1 MPGQRIKIGLLI
13 DNFILPAWIYEML
26 KRVNESEYATISLI
40 IKNEL
45 SNTGESKGFN
55 NLAYS
60 LYRKLESKIVKT
72 RPDAFL
78 RKNITDIIG
87 NAAVLEVESFSK
99 EGLDHFEEKDIALIA
114 SHQPDVILK
123 LGTGKFGGGILNVAK
138 YGLWAYQIG
147 DYTLAKGV
155 PAGVWEAIEG
165 KCSTGIS
172 LKILKENGETDILCN
187 SYSSTN
193 VAINKNI
200 NLACWKAVSFVPRQL
215 KKLYENA
222 DIFFLNVKNNNLT
235 ASIQNNKEL
244 YKTPGNSK
252 FIAYLFKRY
261 YKFAKRKLWKLFH
274 EEQWILL
281 YSFHGKNEFP
291 FSNFNY
297 KELMP
302 PKDKFWADPCDFTTA
317 DGRHFI
323 FFEEFVYKTGKAHL
337 SVVEL
342 DESGKIS
349 QPKIILEKPY
359 HLSYPFVFNVGEDI
373 FMVPESIANKTIE
386 LYKCKSFPY
395 EWEFR
400 MNLMENIEAV
410 DTTIHFQDGKYWM
423 FVNIKENKGAS
434 AWDELFLFSADTL
447 QTANWQPHP
456 QNPVIS
462 DVRAAR
468 PAGRLFTHN
477 GKLYR
482 PSQDCSCTYGYATNI
497 NEVLVLNE
505 KEYSE
510 KRVDALYPK
519 WNKKVTAVH
528 TLSHSDGLSVID
540 ARYKRR
546 M

>member
-1 MPGQRIKIGLLI
+1 MPGESIKIGILI
-13 DNFILPAWIYEML
+13 DNFILPSWICEML
-26 KRVNESEYATISLI
+26 KRIDESEYATISLI
-40 IKNEL
+40 IKN
-45 SNTGESKGFN
+45 NKPVTDQTKGFN
-55 NLAYS
+55 HLAYT
-60 LYRKLESKIVKT
+60 LYRKLENKITKA

-78 RKNITDIIG
+78 RKNISGKTG
-87 NAAVLEVESFSK
+87 NATILEVQSFSK
-99 EGLDHFEEKDIALIA
+99 EGIDYFEEKDIQLIA
-114 SHQPDVILK
+114 SHQLDVLLK
-123 LGTGKFGGGILNVAK
+123 LGTGKFGGAILNAAK
-138 YGLWAYQIG
+138 YGMWAYQIG
-147 DYTLAKGV
+147 DYTLVKGA
-155 PAGVWEAIEG
+155 PAGVWEVIEG
-165 KCSTGIS
+165 KCSTAIS
-172 LKILKENGETDILCN
+172 LKILKDNDEAIVLCR

-193 VAINKNI
+193 VAMNKNI

-215 KKLYENA
+215 KKLYNDPVGFVA
-222 DIFFLNVKNNNLT
+222 NNNL
-235 ASIQNNKEL
+235 SNKQADVVATTL
-244 YKTPGNSK
+244 YKTPGNAKFVPFLFSK
-252 FIAYLFKRY
+252 YFR
-261 YKFAKRKLWKLFH
+261 FAKRKLWKLFN

-281 YSFHGKNEFP
+281 YSFPDKNEFP
-291 FSNFNY
+291 FTSFKY
-297 KELMP
+297 KELIP
-302 PKDKFWADPCDFTTA
+302 PKDVFWADPCDFTTA

-323 FFEEFVYKTGKAHL
+323 FFEEFVYKTKKAHL

-349 QPKIILEKPY
+349 EPKIILEKPY

-373 FMVPESIANKTIE
+373 FMIPETIGNKTIE

-395 EWEFR
+395 EWEFQ

-410 DTTIHFQDGKYWM
+410 DTTIHFQDDKYWM

-447 QTANWQPHP
+447 QTNKWQPHP
-456 QNPVIS
+456 QNPIIS

-505 KEYSE
+505 NEYSE
-510 KRVDALYPK
+510 QKVTALYPE
-519 WNKKVTAVH
+519 WNEKVTAVH
-528 TLSHSDGLSVID
+528 TLSRGEGFSVID